1 MTMRRAGGVN
11 GMHWRVVTNGDRVL
25 KYDMYIKAVANKA
38 I

>member
-1 MTMRRAGGVN
+1 MTVRGAGGVI

-25 KYDMYIKAVANKA
+25 KYDMYIKAVANKT